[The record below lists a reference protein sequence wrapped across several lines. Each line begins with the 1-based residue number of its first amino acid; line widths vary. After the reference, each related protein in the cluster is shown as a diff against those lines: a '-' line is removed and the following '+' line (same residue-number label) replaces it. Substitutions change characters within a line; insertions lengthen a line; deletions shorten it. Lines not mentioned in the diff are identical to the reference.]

1 MQSWARW
8 LLVVAV
14 LVVLGITLR
23 PGHLSPPENINLV
36 PFAGIADEARN
47 ANGRLGLIN
56 NAGNIALFVPLGFLA
71 TVVTRRKAAV
81 IAALAGFS
89 AVIEIVQYF
98 VGRSA
103 DVDDV
108 LLNTLGAALGVL
120 LAATVRSRRKNPA

>member
-1 MQSWARW
+1 MRSWAPW
-8 LLVVAV
+8 LLAAAV
-14 LVVLGITLR
+14 LVVLALTLR
-23 PGHLSPPENINLV
+23 PGHLSPPENVNLV
-36 PFAGIADEARN
+36 PLAGIVDEARN

-71 TVVTRRKAAV
+71 SVVTRRKAAV
-81 IAALAGFS
+81 IAALAGLS
-89 AVIEIVQYF
+89 VVIEIVQYF

-120 LAATVRSRRKNPA
+120 LATAARSRRKTPA